1 MLSALPSTVAACGI
15 MLFGV
20 VREERQVQNKS
31 GEVDRFMTALDHPLK
46 AGVEQ
51 LRSAILASNT
61 DISEHVK
68 WNAPSFR
75 YDGEDRVTFRLRP
88 GDRLQLIFHRGA
100 KVRADSAEFAFQDPT
115 GLMTWL
121 APDRGVV
128 TFPDLEAVQS
138 QQVAVVSL
146 VNQWVRA

>member
-1 MLSALPSTVAACGI
+1 MMLS
-15 MLFGV
+15 
-20 VREERQVQNKS
+20 VRDGEERQVLNRS
-31 GEVDRFMTALDHPLK
+31 GEVDGFMAALDHPLK

-51 LRSAILASNT
+51 LRSAILASNSG
-61 DISEHVK
+61 ISEHVK

-100 KVRADSAEFAFQDPT
+100 KVRSDGAEFTFHDRT
-115 GLMTWL
+115 GLITWL

-128 TFPDLEAVQS
+128 TFPDLSAVRS
-138 QQVAVVSL
+138 RREAVVSL
-146 VNQWVRA
+146 VNDWVRA

>member
-1 MLSALPSTVAACGI
+1 VP
-15 MLFGV
+15 
-20 VREERQVQNKS
+20 NNS
-31 GEVDRFMTALDHPLK
+31 GEVDAFMANLDHPLK

-51 LRSAILASNT
+51 LRSAILASNN
-61 DISEHVK
+61 DVSEHVK

-100 KVRADSAEFAFQDPT
+100 KVRSDRAEFTFQDPT
-115 GLMTWL
+115 GLMAWL

-128 TFPDLEAVQS
+128 TLPDLETIQS
-138 QQVAVVSL
+138 QQAAVVAL
-146 VNQWVRA
+146 VNQWVRAELAGRDTRH

>member
-1 MLSALPSTVAACGI
+1 MAVPN
-15 MLFGV
+15 
-20 VREERQVQNKS
+20 RS
-31 GEVDRFMTALDHPLK
+31 GEVDDFMATLDHPLK

-51 LRSAILASNT
+51 LRTAILAS
-61 DISEHVK
+61 DEAISEHVK

-75 YDGEDRVTFRLRP
+75 YGGEDRVTFRLRP
-88 GDRLQLIFHRGA
+88 GDRVQLVFHRGA
-100 KVRADSAEFAFQDPT
+100 RARSDSAEFTFEDPT

-128 TFPDLEAVQS
+128 TFPDLATMQTR
-138 QQVAVVSL
+138 QAAVVSL